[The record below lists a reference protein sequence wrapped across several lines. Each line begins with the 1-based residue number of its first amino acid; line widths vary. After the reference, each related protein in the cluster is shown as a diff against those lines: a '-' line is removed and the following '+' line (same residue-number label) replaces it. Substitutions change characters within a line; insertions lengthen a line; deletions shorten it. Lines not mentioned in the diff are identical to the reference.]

1 MPSLNYH
8 HLLYFWAVAKEG
20 TIARAAEVLG
30 LAQPTISGQIKALE
44 ASLGEQLFA
53 RRGRNL
59 HMTETGELVFRYADA
74 IFTLGEEMVGTLEG
88 RPSGQAR
95 RLNVGISDAIPKMVA
110 HRVLSPVFEESP
122 PIRLQCQRGPS
133 EVIFDELLGRKY
145 DLVLADRPI
154 TVRASTKV
162 FNHLLGESGVSFF
175 ASAAIASDLKGS
187 FPGCL
192 DSAPFLIQASG
203 TPLRMGLDQWFDGV
217 GVVPDIRGE
226 FTDTALM
233 KEFGRNGGGVFAIS
247 SAVEREVVD
256 EMDVLQLGRTDAVVE
271 RFYMVSA
278 ERKVEPPGL
287 QSIVDRARTNVFG
300 SHVAA

>member
-8 HLLYFWAVAKEG
+8 HLLYFWAVAKQG
-20 TIARAAEVLG
+20 TIARASEVLG

-74 IFTLGEEMVGTLEG
+74 IFSLGEEMMGTLEG
-88 RPSGQAR
+88 RPSGQPR

-110 HRVLSPVFEESP
+110 HRVLSPVLQESP
-122 PIRLQCQRGPS
+122 PVRLQCQRGPS
-133 EVIFDELLGRKY
+133 ELIFDELLGRKY

-154 TVRASTKV
+154 TVRAQTKV

-175 ASAAIASDLKGS
+175 AAANIAASLTGP

-192 DSAPFLIQASG
+192 DGAPFLIQASG
-203 TPLRMGLDQWFDGV
+203 TPLRMGLDQWFDAS
-217 GVVPDIRGE
+217 GVVPDVRGE

-247 SAVEREVVD
+247 SAVEREVVE
-256 EMDVLQLGRTDAVVE
+256 EMDVQQLGRTTAVVE

-278 ERKVEPPGL
+278 ERKVEPPGIRAIL
-287 QSIVDRARTNVFG
+287 ERARSTIFAP
-300 SHVAA
+300 HVAA